1 MCSKTKITVTT
12 HKNWK
17 NQKLSV
23 RSQTIEKLSRSEC
36 LALYISKNCER
47 QLMTGTNN
55 YYKSI
60 LEPEVEY
67 SYFGP
72 PRIFVSYHRH
82 VFKRHIVGS
91 SLTQPLY
98 LNADSRCW
106 PEDLYCQIQ
115 ENILIWENDI
125 IQKCPFFFIRQIP
138 VTIIGNIIIGDNLLF
153 QITNKQQACDVH
165 IMSTTEGIYI
175 SLDLRATQLKTS
187 NIELDM
193 KTHFMLAEIDFRIE
207 SILRI
212 FDKLNN
218 KIETQICTIIKD
230 KLMHMENYTFISLNN
245 KNNIDRVLLKDNGEL
260 IVTNCVPITTITIAT
275 TNKYCYKHIP
285 VSFMYNNNT
294 LNGFLR
300 ENNLLTLESQVI
312 DCNIKTIIEL

>member
-1 MCSKTKITVTT
+1 MSIF
-12 HKNWK
+12 
-17 NQKLSV
+17 LYS
-23 RSQTIEKLSRSEC
+23 TIL
-36 LALYISKNCER
+36 
-47 QLMTGTNN
+47 
-55 YYKSI
+55 
-60 LEPEVEY
+60 
-67 SYFGP
+67 
-72 PRIFVSYHRH
+72 
-82 VFKRHIVGS
+82 
-91 SLTQPLY
+91 
-98 LNADSRCW
+98 
-106 PEDLYCQIQ
+106 
-115 ENILIWENDI
+115 
-125 IQKCPFFFIRQIP
+125 
-138 VTIIGNIIIGDNLLF
+138 VTIIGNIIIGDNWLF

-193 KTHFMLAEIDFRIE
+193 KTHFMLAEIDFRIG

-312 DCNIKTIIEL
+312 DCNIKSIIELQFENKILSSDNGNKVMVTSRRNTNNLQLSFFCLSHISNMHNKELLDSYNLVNQVETLIRFDDVEGTYHIIISNPITILENHEDDIIPIPQTINKNFCFGLIIPCCISQ

>member
-1 MCSKTKITVTT
+1 
-12 HKNWK
+12 
-17 NQKLSV
+17 
-23 RSQTIEKLSRSEC
+23 
-36 LALYISKNCER
+36 
-47 QLMTGTNN
+47 MTGTNN

-115 ENILIWENDI
+115 ENIIIWENDI
-125 IQKCPFFFIRQIP
+125 IHKCPFFFIRQIP
-138 VTIIGNIIIGDNLLF
+138 ATIIGNIIIGDNLLF

-175 SLDLRATQLKTS
+175 SVDLRASQLKTS

-230 KLMHMENYTFISLNN
+230 KLLHMENYTYISLNDE
-245 KNNIDRVLLKDNGEL
+245 NNIDRVLFKDNGEL

-294 LNGFLR
+294 INGFLR

-312 DCNIKTIIEL
+312 FSIFPRYRIQKLNKSNFISTFWINGYF